1 MKLAIKNMVCSRC
14 IMAVTA
20 IFEQHQLKPTSVS
33 LGEVNLIQNEISTD
47 NLQLLNTDL
56 LKIGFEI
63 IEDKKR
69 RIIEKIKNTII
80 EHVHHFDDNIK
91 LNLSHLL
98 SQKLNYDYNYLSNL
112 FSEVENTTIEKY
124 FIIQKIERVKEL
136 LVYDEL
142 SISQIADRLDYSS
155 GAYLSS
161 QFKKITGFTPTFYKT
176 LKENKR
182 IKIEEL

>member
-1 MKLAIKNMVCSRC
+1 MVCSRC

-20 IFEQHQLKPTSVS
+20 ILEQNQIKPLSII
-33 LGEVNLIQNEISTD
+33 LGEVVLSQTEISIYKKELI
-47 NLQLLNTDL
+47 NSDL

-63 IEDKKR
+63 IEDKKS
-69 RIIEKIKNTII
+69 RIIEKIKNIII
-80 EHVHHFDDNIK
+80 EHVHHIDDNTK
-91 LNLSHLL
+91 LNLSHFLA
-98 SQKLNYDYNYLSNL
+98 QKLNYDYSYLSNL

-124 FIIQKIERVKEL
+124 FIAQKIERVKEL
-136 LVYDEL
+136 LVYDEF
-142 SISQIADRLDYSS
+142 SISQIADMLDYSS